1 MTATTADMSA
11 LQPAHHTAWE
21 PRRAT
26 TLTAARRRTRFVRL
40 LRLGLVGL
48 TGLIV
53 ALIIAQIVW
62 RSLGTEEQAPVTVG
76 EDARM
81 INPRFTGRDEN
92 GTPYVV
98 TADAAIRRRGE
109 DVRLTEL
116 ESPQLDYDLIAAD
129 DEAEGVLART
139 GLFDADARTLDLNA
153 DVRFRTRS
161 GYEFLA
167 DHARIFLAEERVVGD
182 STVEGEGP
190 LGTIRSDAYEI
201 LDGGNRVVFTGNV
214 RTHIRNEAGGDG
226 DQP

>member
-1 MTATTADMSA
+1 MTATTADTSA
-11 LQPAHHTAWE
+11 LQPTPHMAWE

-26 TLTAARRRTRFVRL
+26 TLTAARRRTAFIRMLRFAL
-40 LRLGLVGL
+40 IGL

-53 ALIIAQIVW
+53 ALVAVQILM
-62 RSLGTEEQAPVTVG
+62 RSLGVEEQAPVTVG

-98 TADAAIRRRGE
+98 TADAAIRRRGS
-109 DVRLTEL
+109 DARVTEL
-116 ESPQLDYDLIAAD
+116 EAPQLDYDLITAGE
-129 DEAEGVLART
+129 EAEGVLART

-167 DHARIFLAEERVVGD
+167 EHARIFLSEERVVGD
-182 STVEGEGP
+182 SPVEGDGP
-190 LGTIRSDAYEI
+190 LGTIRADGYEI
-201 LDGGNRVVFTGNV
+201 LDGGERVVFTGNV
-214 RTHIRNEAGGDG
+214 RTHILNEPSEGG

>member
-11 LQPAHHTAWE
+11 LQPAQHMPWE

-26 TLTAARRRTRFVRL
+26 TLAAARRRTHFVRM
-40 LRLGLVGL
+40 LRLGLMVL

-53 ALIIAQIVW
+53 VLIIAQITL
-62 RSLGTEEQAPVTVG
+62 RALGTEEQAPVTVG

-81 INPRFTGRDEN
+81 INPRFTGRDDN

-167 DHARIFLAEERVVGD
+167 EHARIYLAEERVVGE
-182 STVEGEGP
+182 SAVEGDGP
-190 LGTIRSDAYEI
+190 MGTIRSNAYEI

-214 RTHIRNEAGGDG
+214 RTHINNDAGGDG